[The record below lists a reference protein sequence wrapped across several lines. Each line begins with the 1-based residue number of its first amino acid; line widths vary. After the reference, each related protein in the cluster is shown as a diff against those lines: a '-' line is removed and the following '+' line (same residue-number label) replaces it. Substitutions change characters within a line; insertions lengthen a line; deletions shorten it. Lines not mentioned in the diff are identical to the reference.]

1 MIERATAVLHALAR
15 SDIDALD
22 RLCHDDVFIWGT
34 DEGEVWHGKAT
45 VLSAFGGAYDLGVR
59 WLGEPV
65 SGAGW
70 LAGTVEFTQQG
81 QEPVRARV
89 TMVFTGELLEHA
101 HYSVALP
108 PA

>member
-1 MIERATAVLHALAR
+1 VIERATAVLHALAR
-15 SDIDALD
+15 SDVEALG

-34 DEGEVWHGKAT
+34 DEGEVWHGKAA
-45 VLSAFGGAYDLGVR
+45 VVSAFRGVYDLGVR
-59 WLGEPV
+59 WLSEPV

-70 LAGTVEFTQQG
+70 LAGTAEFSQPGEQ
-81 QEPVRARV
+81 PVRARV
-89 TMVFTGELLEHA
+89 TMVFDGDLLAHA